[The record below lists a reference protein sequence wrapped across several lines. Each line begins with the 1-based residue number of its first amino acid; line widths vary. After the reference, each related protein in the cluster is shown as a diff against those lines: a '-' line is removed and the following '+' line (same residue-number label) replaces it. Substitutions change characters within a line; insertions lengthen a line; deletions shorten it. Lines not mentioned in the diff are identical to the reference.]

1 MQTVDKAMKLLTLFS
16 IKQPEIGLSEL
27 ARLSGYDKA
36 ATRRFLVA
44 LQVHDF
50 IEQNP
55 TTRAYRL
62 GTGFLHLAKIRE
74 ATFPLDKV
82 IHAALERLSQ
92 NTQETAHATLLSD
105 TRLVTLAVNFPNRA
119 NRVHLDIG
127 EALPFHATASGVV
140 YLAFADA
147 QALKHLSGSLKA
159 YTSNTNTD
167 EKTLKAWIKEAHRQ
181 GYAMS
186 LNGYEQE
193 VTGIA
198 VPYFNSQGLAMGTLA
213 VATPSPRMD
222 EALAASIR
230 QQLIKESWTVTE
242 ALGGVVPAHFP
253 KAIENP

>member
-16 IKQPEIGLSEL
+16 IKQPEIGLTEL
-27 ARLSGYDKA
+27 SRLAGYDKA

-44 LQVHDF
+44 LQEHDF

-105 TRLVTLAVNFPNRA
+105 TRLVTLAVSFPNRA

-127 EALPFHATASGVV
+127 EALPFHATASGMV
-140 YLAFADA
+140 YLAFSDT
-147 QALKHLSGSLKA
+147 QALKHVTGSLKS
-159 YTSNTNTD
+159 YTSSTNTD
-167 EKTLKAWIKEAHRQ
+167 EKALKAWIKQAHSQ
-181 GYAMS
+181 GFAMTA
-186 LNGYEQE
+186 NGYEHE

-198 VPYFNSQGLAMGTLA
+198 VPYFNNQALAMGTLA

-222 EALAASIR
+222 EALAQNIR
-230 QQLIKESWTVTE
+230 QQLIKESRLVTE
-242 ALGGVVPAHFP
+242 ALGGVLPAHFP
-253 KAIENP
+253 QAEIE